1 MEVLNL
7 FSVILDLLAW
17 TALIRRLYCPGIK
30 FDLRFWSYITLIAVI
45 EQIFVYQDKILEAVA
60 ILTVLYPLVLI
71 MLMPVQKK
79 ISKYVQSLIIIQFLF
94 IPANMISLL
103 AGMVGLNIDLTVTV
117 LYAIIDIIILT
128 LCHKNY
134 EKAIPN
140 IRIIGKSDI
149 AFCLALN
156 IFSLYVSFIV
166 DPEFGLLPQA
176 ENYGMIGLLIIVTV
190 LLNFLFCL
198 LIFRNKVSSYY
209 KTMYQL
215 NNQYMEM
222 ELRYFSIYKDSQT
235 ELRKYRHDMK
245 NHLLCLHTLCEEEN
259 YPEIKRFVQNLTDGW
274 QDLNPFYHVGND
286 IADAIIN
293 GKSYLAK
300 EHGIMFDI
308 SGSFHSGLSLSAL
321 EICTIFSNA
330 IDNAIEGNLRIDD
343 KSKRYINIE
352 IKQTDNFFV
361 VSFENPLSAPVE
373 VSNNTLIPSTKNAT
387 DHGFGLLNIKNTA
400 EKNGGYI
407 ELDTEKPFILTVVIP
422 R

>member
-7 FSVILDLLAW
+7 FSVVLDLLAW
-17 TALIRRLYCPGIK
+17 TALIRLLYCPSLK
-30 FDLRFWSYITLIAVI
+30 FDIKFWSYITLIAVI

-60 ILTVLYPLVLI
+60 IMIVLYPLALI
-71 MLMPVQKK
+71 MFAPVEKK
-79 ISKYVQSLIIIQFLF
+79 ISKFFYSLIIIQFLF
-94 IPANMISLL
+94 IPANMISLI
-103 AGMVGLNIDLTVTV
+103 AGMAGLDVDITVMV
-117 LYAIIDIIILT
+117 LYAAIDIVILAF
-128 LCHKNY
+128 CHKYY
-134 EKAIPN
+134 EKSLHN
-140 IRIIGKSDI
+140 IRIMGKSDI

-156 IFSLYVSFIV
+156 IFSLYVSIIV
-166 DPEFGLLPQA
+166 DPAFGLFEQG
-176 ENYGMIGLLIIVTV
+176 EQYGMIGLLIIVTV

-245 NHLLCLHTLCEEEN
+245 NHLLCLQTLCEEEN
-259 YPEIKRFVQNLTDGW
+259 YPEIRKFLQSLTDGW
-274 QDLNPFYHVGND
+274 QDLNSFYHVGND

-293 GKSYLAK
+293 GKHYMAK
-300 EHGIMFDI
+300 EHGIVFEV
-308 SGSFHSGLSLSAL
+308 SGYFHSELKLSAL

-330 IDNAIEGNLRIDD
+330 IDNAIEENLKIED
-343 KSKRYINIE
+343 KSKRHINIE
-352 IKQTDNFFV
+352 IKQTENFFV

-373 VSNNTLIPSTKNAT
+373 VSDNALIPSTKKTA
-387 DHGFGLLNIKNTA
+387 DHGFGLLNIKSTA
-400 EKNGGYI
+400 EKIGGYI
-407 ELDTEKPFILTVVIP
+407 ELDTKKHFILTVVIP

>member
-7 FSVILDLLAW
+7 LSVILDLLAW
-17 TALIRRLYCPGIK
+17 TALIRLLYCPGLK
-30 FDLRFWSYITLIAVI
+30 FDIKFWSYITLIAVI
-45 EQIFVYQDKILEAVA
+45 EHIFAYQGKILEAVA
-60 ILTVLYPLVLI
+60 IMTVLYPLVLI
-71 MLMPVQKK
+71 MFTPVEKK
-79 ISKYVQSLIIIQFLF
+79 ISKFFYSLIIIQFLF
-94 IPANMISLL
+94 IPANMISLI
-103 AGMVGLNIDLTVTV
+103 AGMAGFNVDITVMV
-117 LYAIIDIIILT
+117 LYAAIDIVILPF
-128 LCHKNY
+128 CHKHY
-134 EKAIPN
+134 EKSIHN

-156 IFSLYVSFIV
+156 IFSLYVSIII
-166 DPEFGLLPQA
+166 DPAFGLFKQG
-176 ENYGMIGLLIIVTV
+176 EQYGMIGLLIIVTV

-198 LIFRNKVSSYY
+198 LIFRSKLSRYY

-259 YPEIKRFVQNLTDGW
+259 YSEIKKFVRSLTDGW
-274 QDLNPFYHVGND
+274 QDINQFYHVGND

-293 GKSYLAK
+293 GKHYMAK
-300 EHGIMFDI
+300 EHSIALDV
-308 SGSFHSGLSLSAL
+308 SGRFQSDLKLSAL

-330 IDNAIEGNLRIDD
+330 IDNAIEENLKIEDE
-343 KSKRYINIE
+343 SKRHINIE
-352 IKQTDNFFV
+352 IKQTENFFV
-361 VSFENPLSAPVE
+361 VSFENPLSAPVK
-373 VSNNTLIPSTKNAT
+373 VSNNSLIPSTKKTA
-387 DHGFGLLNIKNTA
+387 DHGFGLLNIKSTA

-407 ELDTEKPFILTVVIP
+407 ELDTKKHFILTVVIP

>member
-17 TALIRRLYCPGIK
+17 TALIRLLYCPSLK
-30 FDLRFWSYITLIAVI
+30 FDIKFWSYITLIAVI
-45 EQIFVYQDKILEAVA
+45 EQIFVYQDKTLEAVA
-60 ILTVLYPLVLI
+60 ILIVLYPLVLI
-71 MLMPVQKK
+71 MIMPVEKK
-79 ISKYVQSLIIIQFLF
+79 ISKFFCSLIIIQFLF
-94 IPANMISLL
+94 IPANMISLV
-103 AGMVGLNIDLTVTV
+103 AGMAGLDIGMTVTV
-117 LYAIIDIIILT
+117 LYAVIDIVILAF
-128 LCHKNY
+128 CHKYY
-134 EKAIPN
+134 EKAIHN
-140 IRIIGKSDI
+140 IHIIGKSDI

-156 IFSLYVSFIV
+156 IFSLYVSVII
-166 DPEFGLLPQA
+166 DPAFGLFKQV
-176 ENYGMIGLLIIVTV
+176 EEYGMIGLLIIVTV

-209 KTMYQL
+209 KTMYQI

-286 IADAIIN
+286 IADAIID
-293 GKSYLAK
+293 GKYYLAK
-300 EHGIMFDI
+300 EHGIVFDI
-308 SGSFHSGLSLSAL
+308 SGSFHNSLHLSAL

-330 IDNAIEGNLRIDD
+330 IDNAIEENLRIEDE
-343 KSKRYINIE
+343 SKRYINIE

-373 VSNNTLIPSTKNAT
+373 VRSNDLIPSTKNTA

-407 ELDTEKPFILTVVIP
+407 ELDTKKHFILTVVIP

>member
-17 TALIRRLYCPGIK
+17 TALIRLLYCPGLK

-60 ILTVLYPLVLI
+60 IMTVLYPLVLI
-71 MLMPVQKK
+71 LLIPVEKK
-79 ISKYVQSLIIIQFLF
+79 ILKFVHALIIIQFLF

-103 AGMVGLNIDLTVTV
+103 AGMVGLDIDITVTV

-128 LCHKNY
+128 FCHKNY
-134 EKAIPN
+134 EKAIHN

-156 IFSLYVSFIV
+156 VFSLYVSFIV
-166 DPEFGLLPQA
+166 DPAFGLFEQSDR
-176 ENYGMIGLLIIVTV
+176 YGMIGLLIIVTV

-259 YPEIKRFVQNLTDGW
+259 YPEIKKFVQNLTDGW
-274 QDLNPFYHVGND
+274 KDLNPFYHIGND
-286 IADAIIN
+286 IADAIVN
-293 GKSYLAK
+293 GKYYIAK
-300 EHGIMFDI
+300 EYGIAFDV
-308 SGSFHSGLSLSAL
+308 SGSFHSGLALSPL

-330 IDNAIEGNLRIDD
+330 LDNAIEGNLRIEDR
-343 KSKRYINIE
+343 SKRYINVE

-361 VSFENPLSAPVE
+361 ISFENPLSTPVE
-373 VSNNTLIPSTKNAT
+373 VRSNSLIASTKT
-387 DHGFGLLNIKNTA
+387 TGDHGFGLLNIKNTA

-407 ELDTEKPFILTVVIP
+407 EVDANKHFILTVVIP